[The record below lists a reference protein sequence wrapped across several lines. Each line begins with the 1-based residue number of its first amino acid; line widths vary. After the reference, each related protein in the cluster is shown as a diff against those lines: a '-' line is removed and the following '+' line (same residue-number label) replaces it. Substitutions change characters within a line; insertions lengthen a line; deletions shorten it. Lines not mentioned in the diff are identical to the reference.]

1 MLSHFPLNS
10 VCSEVK
16 EDEDE
21 KDEDEEEEDG
31 ENQVTPCIRI
41 LIVIL
46 NNQGLLFLASWYVYR
61 YGCLF
66 VEKLLVIPSI
76 ILDLC
81 FYITDHCSSP
91 VWLLDVLERSSFFLP
106 SRKPSK
112 WEEGYISRIL
122 NK

>member
-1 MLSHFPLNS
+1 MPSHFPLNS

-41 LIVIL
+41 SIVTR

-66 VEKLLVIPSI
+66 VGKLLVISSI

-81 FYITDHCSSP
+81 FLH
-91 VWLLDVLERSSFFLP
+91 
-106 SRKPSK
+106 
-112 WEEGYISRIL
+112 
-122 NK
+122 N